1 MIPKSRSEKKKLDR
15 LRKIVVK
22 VGEDKLPSI
31 VDDLCDSEERLM
43 ELQAAKADAAAR
55 NEPPPNV
62 SF

>member
-43 ELQAAKADAAAR
+43 ELQPAMSLLPMFRSDDH
-55 NEPPPNV
+55 PFP
-62 SF
+62 